1 LADFVMIHTDA
12 FFRIESG
19 KILGYK
25 SSAISKEDIKD
36 GKYKPGCLVYWT
48 NMKEVSDAI
57 TQMPQEGESS
67 QFMALSIDISN
78 DTCTIKGQADAGMF
92 FIPKDL
98 IFKIGEPTS
107 LDYIMDSAN
116 PKIPFTFSPLGFY
129 STKEQIQNLRSK
141 LNEDTGVIQKAAES
155 FEAPADA
162 YAYAYS
168 HGHADGRKKETYKP
182 ALKGDDREVF
192 INSYRAKAETFNAE
206 TPIPLPKEKIYAS
219 IEEPCPSCGEIIEEI
234 TICSVCDY
242 AVCVDCAE
250 HDNSGWDYDEEL
262 FDEHR
267 RSGDICPYCAEGMA
281 KAESISID
289 DPCPSCGEIIE
300 EIATCSVCDT
310 RVCIP
315 CAEDD
320 GSGWFYD
327 EDLFDEH
334 HASGYICPY
343 CAEGMSGGG
352 FLSAE
357 GFSLCR
363 SCDDSCSWL
372 NAEGICDECE
382 DSFNAEEFQFLNEL
396 HGQV

>member
-1 LADFVMIHTDA
+1 MADFVMIHTDA

-116 PKIPFTFSPLGFY
+116 PEIPFTFSPLGFY

-141 LNEDTGVIQKAAES
+141 LNADTGVIQKAAES
-155 FEAPADA
+155 FEAPTDA

-168 HGHADGRKKETYKP
+168 HGHEDGRKKETYKP
-182 ALKGDDREVF
+182 ALKGGDREVF
-192 INSYRAKAETFNAE
+192 INSYR
-206 TPIPLPKEKIYAS
+206 
-219 IEEPCPSCGEIIEEI
+219 
-234 TICSVCDY
+234 
-242 AVCVDCAE
+242 
-250 HDNSGWDYDEEL
+250 
-262 FDEHR
+262 
-267 RSGDICPYCAEGMA
+267 A

-320 GSGWFYD
+320 DSGWDYD
-327 EDLFDEH
+327 EELFDEH
-334 HASGYICPY
+334 RTSGDICPS
-343 CAEGMSGGG
+343 CAEDMSGGG